1 MTKPHQEDQT
11 EPFFITEGGPSDDLP
26 IPPHRTQNLPQI
38 LAGLTDDE
46 LARRP
51 GRRRAR
57 EAAQG
62 RSLNVRKERQRLALP
77 TS

>member
-1 MTKPHQEDQT
+1 MTKPHQDDQT

-46 LARRP
+46 LARCP
-51 GRRRAR
+51 GDLADAEWERRHKAV
-57 EAAQG
+57 G
-62 RSLNVRKERQRLALP
+62 
-77 TS
+77 